1 MPRPKGSEKPAGS
14 GRRAGTPNK
23 ATAEVKTLAR
33 VYGAEAVTT
42 LAGIMRDKEQP
53 TPARVA
59 AARELL
65 DRGYGK
71 APQAHTDGDGG
82 NLLPA
87 VVMHRLVGGE
97 AKGN

>member
-1 MPRPKGSEKPAGS
+1 MPRPKGSQKTPGS
-14 GRRAGTPNK
+14 GRAPGTPNK

-33 VYGAEAVTT
+33 VYGAEAIAT
-42 LAGIMRDKEQP
+42 LAGIMRNVEQP

-71 APQAHTDGDGG
+71 APQAFTDADGA
-82 NLLPA
+82 NLLPT
-87 VVMHRLVGGE
+87 VVLHKLVEG
-97 AKGN
+97 